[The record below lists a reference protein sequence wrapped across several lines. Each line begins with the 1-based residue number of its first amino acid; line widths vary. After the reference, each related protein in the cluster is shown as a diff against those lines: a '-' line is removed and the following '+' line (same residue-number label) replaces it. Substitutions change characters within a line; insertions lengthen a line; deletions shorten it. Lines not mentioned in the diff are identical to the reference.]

1 MRLSG
6 IPTGFLYCP
15 LLLCSVTTWLG
26 MDLEDAS
33 WATQFP
39 IRTRSSDLII
49 IIPLKWISK
58 SKNGCRSSAPLR
70 ILGSCR
76 PPPINHSSM
85 ALSYYTWKTI
95 NLMSIIN
102 LLSRPHF
109 CFWGASTFF
118 LPTLLRLFPSLSSAN
133 EAMTPVLWS
142 DEPNRDEMH
151 SLC

>member
-1 MRLSG
+1 MHLSG

-15 LLLCSVTTWLG
+15 LLLWSVTTWLG

-33 WATQFP
+33 WATQFQ

-118 LPTLLRLFPSLSSAN
+118 LPACSSGSSHRSSSN